1 MNKHFNILQP
11 VSNPVGMKQDED
23 ENVCVYYPS
32 IEGFL
37 VPDPNGYFSAEYI
50 LGGIFPA
57 PDAGFEHLFDSQ
69 SLSTPYGNTGGF
81 TSADGRFYTND
92 ELAKEAWAH
101 REARHQALEQ
111 GDFNIIEVIA
121 ALNITQRINNEIAKS
136 GGGMMYHGAGF
147 NGDPPGGELVEEDIA
162 KFFAI
167 TLRSSPF
174 EVIPGTGIGPMGLFN
189 QFYEAEAISGDI
201 GGLFVGAEKDW
212 RGFFILVEKD
222 IGKFLPYSGLAGG
235 GGSEASAGFEYS
247 RIDYTGNPSDFQTK
261 YLFGFR
267 NKVWIG
273 AGAFIGGSI
282 GFAWNKVKGNYI
294 FSTSI
299 SFGGSLSPW
308 IISAG
313 YNYGEIR

>member
-121 ALNITQRINNEIAKS
+121 ALDITQRINNEIANA
-136 GGGMMYHGAGF
+136 GGGMMYDGPGL
-147 NGDPPGGELVEEDIA
+147 DGGEDGGGRTFPSFSILWLKYPHDINGKHQHPSSDSYAYNQCAIRLGYCLQKSGVDMINYRTGPLTSEGYPRGA
-162 KFFAI
+162 KSLADWLWMEFGKPIIVSQEA
-167 TLRSSPF
+167 F
-174 EVIPGTGIGPMGLFN
+174 ESKYWNQNGIIYIVPPRGGIGHIDLFN
-189 QFYEAEAISGDI
+189 
-201 GGLFVGAEKDW
+201 
-212 RGFFILVEKD
+212 
-222 IGKFLPYSGLAGG
+222 
-235 GGSEASAGFEYS
+235 
-247 RIDYTGNPSDFQTK
+247 
-261 YLFGFR
+261 
-267 NKVWIG
+267 
-273 AGAFIGGSI
+273 
-282 GFAWNKVKGNYI
+282 KGN
-294 FSTSI
+294 T
-299 SFGGSLSPW
+299 GS
-308 IISAG
+308 G
-313 YNYGEIR
+313 YYLGSGIWFWEIK